1 VRPLRSSINGTPL
14 LGLTI
19 AVGTMAAVNVVLLA
33 VAASDRSWVA
43 MGIGILYGPAANL
56 VVATALLAVSPLLP
70 WWPSRSMASRVLI
83 LGGLAALGAVV
94 DFAVVSSMS
103 LHGC

>member
-1 VRPLRSSINGTPL
+1 MSSRGSVWREGW

-19 AVGTMAAVNVVLLA
+19 AVGTMAAVNAVLLA

-43 MGIGILYGPAANL
+43 MGIGILYGPVANL
-56 VVATALLAVSPLLP
+56 VVATALLAV
-70 WWPSRSMASRVLI
+70 
-83 LGGLAALGAVV
+83 
-94 DFAVVSSMS
+94 VSSMS